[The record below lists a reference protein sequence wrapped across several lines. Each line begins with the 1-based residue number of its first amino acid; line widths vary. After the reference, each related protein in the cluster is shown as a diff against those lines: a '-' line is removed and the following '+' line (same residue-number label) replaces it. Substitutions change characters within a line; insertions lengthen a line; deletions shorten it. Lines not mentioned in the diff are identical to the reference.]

1 MFWTGV
7 VGRVSHRMPQ
17 KSKSMRK
24 RGAVCCQAPQLPVV
38 ISYHPPA
45 SSSCSSLDYIH
56 LSLSLQI
63 LSTPLTPL
71 SPFLFLLPAGSD
83 PFMSFIST
91 FSLRFRLCG
100 FRISSFSS
108 TLHPRRQFH
117 SSQLTMSNSI
127 IQLTAPNG
135 RKYAQPIG
143 LFINNEFVPSKSGDQ
158 FATVN
163 PRYRSS

>member
-1 MFWTGV
+1 VFSTRV
-7 VGRVSHRMPQ
+7 VGPSMSHRMPQ

-24 RGAVCCQAPQLPVV
+24 RGRLLP
-38 ISYHPPA
+38 SPAA
-45 SSSCSSLDYIH
+45 SSGYLLSPSSFELLQLAGLH
-56 LSLSLQI
+56 LLPPSPSH
-63 LSTPLTPL
+63 TPH
-71 SPFLFLLPAGSD
+71 PFLFISPAGSD

-100 FRISSFSS
+100 LRISSFSS
-108 TLHPRRQFH
+108 TLHPRRQFN
-117 SSQLTMSNSI
+117 SSRLTMSNSI

-143 LFINNEFVPSKSGDQ
+143 LFINNEFVPSKSGEQ
-158 FATVN
+158 FATIN